1 MSLKVRTEAP
11 LLPGF
16 NLDQNFFG
24 LKPIDKPKLHD
35 HIFDLIWL
43 GEGRWSW
50 DTIYNMPVYLRKFY
64 TNKLNQIIEKK
75 NEIASKSVSTSNKS
89 KKHIEKGPF

>member
-1 MSLKVRTEAP
+1 
-11 LLPGF
+11 
-16 NLDQNFFG
+16 
-24 LKPIDKPKLHD
+24 
-35 HIFDLIWL
+35 
-43 GEGRWSW
+43 
-50 DTIYNMPVYLRKFY
+50 MPVYLRKFY